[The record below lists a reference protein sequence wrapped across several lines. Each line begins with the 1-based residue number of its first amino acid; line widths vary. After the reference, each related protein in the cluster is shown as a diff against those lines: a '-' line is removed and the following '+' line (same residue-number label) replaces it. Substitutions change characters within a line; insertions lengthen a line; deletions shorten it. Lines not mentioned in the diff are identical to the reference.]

1 MLVQRSQPGCLGLL
15 MMWVASAAAVWLTA
29 ELVPGV
35 AVASFTS
42 ALGVAVVLG
51 LLNALVRP
59 LLVVLTLPVTLLTLG
74 LFLLVINAAVL
85 GLAAFLLRGFTIA
98 GFWHAVL
105 AAVVLS
111 LLSTAMGWLLPGKKK
126 APAKN

>member
-15 MMWVASAAAVWLTA
+15 MMWLASAAAVWLTA
-29 ELVPGV
+29 YVVPGV

-42 ALGVAVVLG
+42 ALAVAVVLG
-51 LLNALVRP
+51 LLNTLVRP

-85 GLAAFLLRGFTIA
+85 GLAAFLLGGFTID
-98 GFWHAVL
+98 GFLPAVV

-111 LLSTAMGWLLPGKKK
+111 LLSTAMGWLLPSKKTAK
-126 APAKN
+126 KPA